1 MLLCENLLILTTAIP
16 GVLTA
21 ALLRE
26 YARVN
31 KHNRLVYRDHQK
43 ALPYTELC
51 QNILQLYKSPLNNGV
66 HVGLIVVNILCNWY
80 IKLKYW
86 IKSNGKF
93 SHQFAAC
100 SGVRQKCTHFK
111 LCIVCEIV
119 CCQCVC
125 DKRSVQMWNCEC
137 HFGSF
142 VIIYVICPESEIII
156 ICRVGC

>member
-80 IKLKYW
+80 IKLKY
-86 IKSNGKF
+86 
-93 SHQFAAC
+93 
-100 SGVRQKCTHFK
+100 
-111 LCIVCEIV
+111 
-119 CCQCVC
+119 
-125 DKRSVQMWNCEC
+125 
-137 HFGSF
+137 
-142 VIIYVICPESEIII
+142 
-156 ICRVGC
+156 